1 MSRRYYAKGK
11 KTYAKD
17 QNFEQDQL
25 GKEKERYL
33 ISIDLM
39 SLKTLKDYDILG
51 WRGEFYFKADGPK
64 VFKSRFPNKGTIKLQ
79 RNQNFTSKADMN
91 IWSQFKTVKVGREAV
106 ERITIILREQDHLKK
121 DSTIAEEEY
130 VINLPSKTRY
140 VVLQDSKEETKA
152 KLRIQASR
160 TRY

>member
-17 QNFEQDQL
+17 QSFEQDQV

-106 ERITIILREQDHLKK
+106 ERVKIILREQDHLKK

-140 VVLQDSKEETKA
+140 VILQDSKEETKV

>member
-17 QNFEQDQL
+17 QSFEQDQL

-51 WRGEFYFKADGPK
+51 WRGEFYLKADGPK
-64 VFKSRFPNKGTIKLQ
+64 IFKSRFPNKGTIKLQ
-79 RNQNFTSKADMN
+79 RNQTFTSKADMN

-140 VVLQDSKEETKA
+140 VILQDDKEETKV

>member
-1 MSRRYYAKGK
+1 YYAKGK

-39 SLKTLKDYDILG
+39 SLKTLRDYDILG

-121 DSTIAEEEY
+121 DTTIAEEEY
-130 VINLPSKTRY
+130 VINLPSKTQY

>member
-17 QNFEQDQL
+17 QSFEQDQV
-25 GKEKERYL
+25 GEEKERYL

>member
-140 VVLQDSKEETKA
+140 VILQDSKGETKV

>member
-17 QNFEQDQL
+17 QSFEQDQV

-39 SLKTLKDYDILG
+39 SLKTLKDYDIMG

-106 ERITIILREQDHLKK
+106 ERVTILLREQDHLKK

-130 VINLPSKTRY
+130 VIDLPSKTRY
-140 VVLQDSKEETKA
+140 VILQDDKEETKV

>member
-1 MSRRYYAKGK
+1 
-11 KTYAKD
+11 
-17 QNFEQDQL
+17 
-25 GKEKERYL
+25 
-33 ISIDLM
+33 
-39 SLKTLKDYDILG
+39 
-51 WRGEFYFKADGPK
+51 
-64 VFKSRFPNKGTIKLQ
+64 
-79 RNQNFTSKADMN
+79 MN

-130 VINLPSKTRY
+130 IINLPSKTQY
-140 VVLQDSKEETKA
+140 VILQNSKEETKA

>member
-64 VFKSRFPNKGTIKLQ
+64 IFKSRFPNKGTIKLQ

-121 DSTIAEEEY
+121 DSTIAKEEY

>member
-64 VFKSRFPNKGTIKLQ
+64 IFKSRFPNKGTIKLQ

-106 ERITIILREQDHLKK
+106 ERIKIILREQDHLKK

>member
-1 MSRRYYAKGK
+1 
-11 KTYAKD
+11 
-17 QNFEQDQL
+17 
-25 GKEKERYL
+25 
-33 ISIDLM
+33 
-39 SLKTLKDYDILG
+39 
-51 WRGEFYFKADGPK
+51 
-64 VFKSRFPNKGTIKLQ
+64 
-79 RNQNFTSKADMN
+79 MN
-91 IWSQFKTVKVGREAV
+91 IWSQFKTVKVGRKAV

-140 VVLQDSKEETKA
+140 VILQDSKEETKA

>member
-11 KTYAKD
+11 KTYAKG
-17 QNFEQDQL
+17 QSFEQDNV
-25 GKEKERYL
+25 GEEKERFL

-39 SLKTLKDYDILG
+39 SLKTLKDYDIMG

-79 RNQNFTSKADMN
+79 RNQTFTSKADMN

-106 ERITIILREQDHLKK
+106 ERVSILLREQDHLKK

-130 VINLPSKTRY
+130 EINLPSKTRY
-140 VVLQDSKEETKA
+140 VILQDSKEQTKA

>member
-39 SLKTLKDYDILG
+39 SLKTLKDYDIFG

-106 ERITIILREQDHLKK
+106 ERVTILLREQDHLKK

-130 VINLPSKTRY
+130 VINLPSKTEY
-140 VVLQDSKEETKA
+140 VTLQDSKEEIKA

>member
-17 QNFEQDQL
+17 QSFEQDQV

-39 SLKTLKDYDILG
+39 SLKTLKDYDIMG

-106 ERITIILREQDHLKK
+106 ERVTIILREQDYLKK

-130 VINLPSKTRY
+130 VINLPSKTQY
-140 VVLQDSKEETKA
+140 VILQDSKEETKA

>member
-39 SLKTLKDYDILG
+39 SLKTLRDYDILG

-64 VFKSRFPNKGTIKLQ
+64 IFKSRFPNKGTIKLQ

-130 VINLPSKTRY
+130 VIKLPSKTRY
-140 VVLQDSKEETKA
+140 VILQDKNEETKA

>member
-39 SLKTLKDYDILG
+39 SLKTLRDYDILG

-91 IWSQFKTVKVGREAV
+91 IWSQFKTVKVGRKAV

-121 DSTIAEEEY
+121 DTTIAEEEY
-130 VINLPSKTRY
+130 IINLPSKTRY
-140 VVLQDSKEETKA
+140 VVLQDSNEETKA

>member
-17 QNFEQDQL
+17 QNFEQDNV
-25 GKEKERYL
+25 GEEKERFF

-39 SLKTLKDYDILG
+39 SLKTLKDYDIMG
-51 WRGEFYFKADGPK
+51 WRGEFYFKIESEK
-64 VFKSRFPNKGTIKLQ
+64 LFKARWPNKGTVKLQ
-79 RNQNFTSKADMN
+79 RNQNFTSKADMSL
-91 IWSQFKTVKVGREAV
+91 WSQFKTVKAGAKAII
-106 ERITIILREQDHLKK
+106 RIKIILREQDHLKK
-121 DSTIAEEEY
+121 DSTVAEEEY
-130 VINLPSKTRY
+130 EIVLPSKTRY
-140 VVLQDSKEETKA
+140 DVLQDDKEQTKV

>member
-11 KTYAKD
+11 KTYAKN
-17 QNFEQDQL
+17 QSFEQDQV

-64 VFKSRFPNKGTIKLQ
+64 VFKSRFPNKGNIKLQ

-106 ERITIILREQDHLKK
+106 ERIKIILREQDHLKK

-140 VVLQDSKEETKA
+140 VVLQDSKEVTKA

>member
-17 QNFEQDQL
+17 QSFEQDQL

-106 ERITIILREQDHLKK
+106 ERVTILLREQDHLKK

-140 VVLQDSKEETKA
+140 VTLQDSKEDIKA

>member
-39 SLKTLKDYDILG
+39 SLKTLKDYDIFG

-79 RNQNFTSKADMN
+79 RNQTFTSKADMN

-106 ERITIILREQDHLKK
+106 ERVTIILREQDHLKK

-130 VINLPSKTRY
+130 VINLPSKTDY
-140 VVLQDSKEETKA
+140 VTLQDSKEEIKA

>member
-17 QNFEQDQL
+17 QSFEQDQV

-39 SLKTLKDYDILG
+39 SLKTLKDYDIMG

-140 VVLQDSKEETKA
+140 VILQDSKEETKV

>member
-17 QNFEQDQL
+17 QSFEQDQL

-106 ERITIILREQDHLKK
+106 ERVTILLREQDHLKK

-130 VINLPSKTRY
+130 VINLPSKTEY
-140 VVLQDSKEETKA
+140 VTLQDSKEDIKA

>member
-25 GKEKERYL
+25 GEEKERYL

-64 VFKSRFPNKGTIKLQ
+64 VFKSRFPNKGYIKLQ

-91 IWSQFKTVKVGREAV
+91 IWSQFKTVRAGKEAV
-106 ERITIILREQDHLKK
+106 ERVKIILREQDHLKRNS
-121 DSTIAEEEY
+121 DIAKEEY
-130 VINLPSKTRY
+130 EIILPSKTRY
-140 VVLQDSKEETKA
+140 VILQDEKEQTKA

>member
-64 VFKSRFPNKGTIKLQ
+64 IFKSRFPNKGTIKLQ

-121 DSTIAEEEY
+121 DSTIAKEEY

-140 VVLQDSKEETKA
+140 VVLQNSKEETKA

>member
-64 VFKSRFPNKGTIKLQ
+64 IFKSRFPNKGTIKLQ

-106 ERITIILREQDHLKK
+106 ERVKIILREQDHLKK
-121 DSTIAEEEY
+121 DSTIAAEEY

-140 VVLQDSKEETKA
+140 VILQNSKEETKA

>member
-64 VFKSRFPNKGTIKLQ
+64 IFKSRFPNKGTIKLQ

>member
-1 MSRRYYAKGK
+1 VSRRYYAKGK

-17 QNFEQDQL
+17 QSFEQDQL

-64 VFKSRFPNKGTIKLQ
+64 IFKSRFPNKGTIKLQ

-106 ERITIILREQDHLKK
+106 ERVKIILREQDHLKK

-130 VINLPSKTRY
+130 VIDLPSKTRY